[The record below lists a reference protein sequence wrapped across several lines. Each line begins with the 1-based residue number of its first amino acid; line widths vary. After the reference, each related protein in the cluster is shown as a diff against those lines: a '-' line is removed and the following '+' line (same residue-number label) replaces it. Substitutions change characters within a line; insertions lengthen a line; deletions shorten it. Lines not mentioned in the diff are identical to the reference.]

1 MVIELGHAV
10 AVADDI
16 LNGFFQTHKSKFAV
30 MPIQTVADVF
40 QEVRLTSTEVTV
52 DPNTNVATLVLL
64 DVGEYVEEIDDN
76 FFGKHILNDF
86 SHYGVFTQVGGR
98 DGRIYLA
105 VKPFFV

>member
-1 MVIELGHAV
+1 MIIELGHAV
-10 AVADDI
+10 AIADNF
-16 LNGFFQTHKSKFAV
+16 LNGFFQAHKGKFAI
-30 MPIQTVADVF
+30 MSIKAVANVF
-40 QEVRLTSTEVTV
+40 QEVRLTSTEIAI

-76 FFGKHILNDF
+76 FFGEHILHNF
-86 SHYGVFTQVGGR
+86 SHYGVFTEVGGR